1 MEAIGAAMLERLHTC
16 PVGRNHALV
25 GEADTMHEAI
35 ELELDAPPS
44 SPSPSPVVGIRRV
57 TELAMEL
64 CADGRQRGGAATAT
78 RVRGRRRVRCV
89 RAGGRGQPGRVR
101 RQ

>member
-1 MEAIGAAMLERLHTC
+1 MLERLHAC
-16 PVGRNHALV
+16 PLGRNRALV
-25 GEADTMHEAI
+25 GEADAAHEAI

-64 CADGRQRGGAATAT
+64 CADGRRRGGAAAAA
-78 RVRGRRRVRCV
+78 RVRGSRRVRRA
-89 RAGGRGQPGRVR
+89 RAGGRAASADTAG
-101 RQ
+101 